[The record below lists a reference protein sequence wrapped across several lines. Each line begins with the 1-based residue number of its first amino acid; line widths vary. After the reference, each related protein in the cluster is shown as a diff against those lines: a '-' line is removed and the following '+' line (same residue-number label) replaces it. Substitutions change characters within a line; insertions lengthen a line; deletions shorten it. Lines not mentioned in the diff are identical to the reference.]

1 MENLQIL
8 SFSKT
13 KNCGV
18 VTQFIEFNKKKFK
31 LQYECTN
38 GSNRLSVQIM
48 NNDGEFSTVITT
60 SEVGDKFEFKASYVS
75 DSSKKLEDA
84 LRGLGVLQTMIEEIY
99 S

>member
-18 VTQFIEFNKKKFK
+18 VTQFVKFLNKKFK
-31 LQYECTN
+31 LQYQCTN
-38 GSNRLSVQIM
+38 GTNCLTAQIM

-75 DSSKKLEDA
+75 DPSKKLEDA
-84 LRGLGVLQTMIEEIY
+84 LKGLGVLQTMIEEIY